1 MPFDWLEASVF
12 YTSIAGM
19 EYGNGF
25 KQNYKDKGFNIKFRI
40 KQEGNFPALAI
51 GANDFAGTGLF
62 SSEFIVATQGF
73 GNTDFT
79 LPWLGELNGKNHFR
93 NPFIYLSQDFEFRS
107 QILV

>member
-1 MPFDWLEASVF
+1 MPSARFYDGSSIGLTLYRGDPDQKISLSLMPFDWLEASVF

-62 SSEFIVATQGF
+62 SSEYIVATQGF
-73 GNTDFT
+73 
-79 LPWLGELNGKNHFR
+79 WK
-93 NPFIYLSQDFEFRS
+93 Y
-107 QILV
+107 